1 MFFLRT
7 DDGTLHRFADP
18 RALPKGE
25 HYAILSHVWA
35 KDGEQTF
42 QELEALI
49 ASGAGLANASAKI
62 REFCRFAKGEGYH
75 WVWIDSC
82 CIDKTSSAELS
93 EAINAMFAWYADAHV
108 CYAYLADVPDDED
121 PCEPRSRFRRSR
133 WFTRGWTLQELIAP
147 RSLIFLSQRWTI
159 IGTKAGLADTIEQVT
174 GVDRDV
180 LTLKKALHDVSVA
193 RRMSWAADRQTTRLE
208 DEAYSLM
215 GIFGVYMPT
224 IYGEGSNAFIR
235 LQEEILRHIPDQ
247 SLFVWELNGIGG
259 SGSLK
264 EKPGNPLLLLRGPR
278 RTQSL
283 FAQRPRDFRHSARVR
298 PISYRTLKDRLGV
311 ADIALPGY
319 ALTSHGV
326 SAQLPVATIPND
338 DPSYEDY
345 LKYLA
350 FLACEDTDVGLL
362 LALVLQPSPGT
373 NMHQFH
379 VAFPRVIRI
388 DPAMLHTT
396 HEETIGQ
403 QLWSFL
409 YRMLGWEALPSV
421 QHLLRPRVTH
431 VYINADNKAMRR
443 ACDVFERKMRAMYSS
458 SSQWRPSPAPFFLPL
473 RVVFP
478 PWVAAR
484 LRKTGLSVHCNYAG
498 RELLFDWRRRG
509 AQRYSM
515 VLRDARGEAVQL
527 WLDVCALSGALRAFV
542 AFGEPLAEDSA
553 QPQLERGQEGREPDA
568 CCRAGSK
575 LALDGNGEAGVEE
588 QNTDYHTPTCEGA
601 QVHCWKEGRKDFWHA
616 DRVVRVSF
624 FPWGSNEGD
633 ESQGRMYCWKV
644 EVVSTDGTG

>member
-7 DDGTLHRFADP
+7 EDGTLHRFADS

-35 KDGEQTF
+35 KTGEQTF

-49 ASGAGLANASAKI
+49 MSGAGLAKASMKI
-62 REFCRFAKGEGYH
+62 REFCRFAKGEGYR

-93 EAINAMFAWYADAHV
+93 EAINAMYAWYADAHV

-121 PCEPRSRFRRSR
+121 PCMRHSRFRRSK

-159 IGTKAGLADTIEQVT
+159 IGTKAGLADTIEEVT

-180 LTLKKALHDVSVA
+180 LTLKRALHDVSVA
-193 RRMSWAADRQTTRLE
+193 RRMSWAADRETTRLE

-224 IYGEGSNAFIR
+224 IYGEGSNAFVR

-247 SLFVWELNGIGG
+247 SLFVWGLDRIGDG
-259 SGSLK
+259 DSLK

-298 PISYRTLKDRLGV
+298 TISYQILKDRLGV

-326 SAQLPVATIPND
+326 SAQLPVAAIPND
-338 DPSYEDY
+338 GPSSEDDS
-345 LKYLA
+345 KYLA
-350 FLACEDTDVGLL
+350 FLACEDTDDGLL

-373 NMHQFH
+373 NKHQYH
-379 VAFPRVIRI
+379 VASPRVTRI

-396 HEETIGQ
+396 HDETIGQ
-403 QLWSFL
+403 QLRGFL
-409 YRMLGWEALPSV
+409 YRMLGWEASPSV
-421 QHLLRPRVTH
+421 QALSQPEVTH
-431 VYINADNKAMRR
+431 VYINSDNKAVRR
-443 ACDVFERKMRAMYSS
+443 ACDVLERKMRAMYSA
-458 SSQWRPSPAPFFLPL
+458 SSQWRPSPTPFFMPL

-484 LRKTGLSVHCNYAG
+484 LRESGLSVHCAHVG
-498 RELLFDWRRRG
+498 RELLFGRVRRG
-509 AQRYSM
+509 AQRYSI
-515 VLRDARGEAVQL
+515 VLRDGQGGAIQL
-527 WLDVCALSGALRAFV
+527 WLDVCPLSGALRVFV
-542 AFGEPLAEDSA
+542 SFGGPQTEDST
-553 QPQLERGQEGREPDA
+553 QVQLQQSLPDG
-568 CCRAGSK
+568 CTQDTCHGDSNAGT
-575 LALDGNGEAGVEE
+575 DVQE
-588 QNTDYHTPTCEGA
+588 QNADYHTPDCKEA
-601 QVHCWKEGRKDFWHA
+601 QVHCWEEGEKEFRQA

-624 FPWGSNEGD
+624 APWGSNDGD
-633 ESQGRMYCWKV
+633 ESQGRMYCWN
-644 EVVSTDGTG
+644 VVATSTTT